1 MLMPSILAE
10 DLFDDWF
17 GFPTVRNADRQLYGR
32 HYDRE
37 MKTDVREHE
46 DHYEVDI
53 DLPGFAKDQIQL
65 SLENG
70 YLTVTAAK
78 TVEKDQTKK
87 GRVLRQ
93 ERYDGTLQRSFYV
106 GDALTE
112 EDITASLEHGVLSLN
127 IPKKTER
134 KQPEK
139 RLIAING

>member
-10 DLFDDWF
+10 NLFDEFFD
-17 GFPTVRNADRQLYGR
+17 FPSARSIDRPLYGR

-53 DLPGFAKDQIQL
+53 DLPGFHKDQIQL

-78 TVEKDQTKK
+78 EVEKDTK
-87 GRVLRQ
+87 GRVIRR
-93 ERYDGTLQRSFYV
+93 ERYQGTLSRSFYV

-112 EDITASLEHGVLSLN
+112 EDITAKLEHGVLSLC
-127 IPKKTER
+127 IPKKTE
-134 KQPEK
+134 KKLPEK
-139 RLIAING
+139 KTIRIEG